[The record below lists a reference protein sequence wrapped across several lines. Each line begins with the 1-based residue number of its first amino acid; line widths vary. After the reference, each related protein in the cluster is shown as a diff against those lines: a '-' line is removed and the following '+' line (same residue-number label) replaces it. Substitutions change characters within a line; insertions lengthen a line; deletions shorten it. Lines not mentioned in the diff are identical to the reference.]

1 MTQKNLGL
9 IGIGNMGNAFLTS
22 LLRDNGNYYEKYCIY
37 DVNLDKTAPYEE
49 NEKIYICTNVPEV
62 VEMTDTIIL
71 IVKPQS
77 MEEVLR
83 DIQPLS
89 LTGKK
94 FITIAM
100 GLPISFYRK
109 FLGGDCYISRVMP
122 NTPYLVG
129 AGAAGITL
137 DPNLSADDAQR
148 IKRIFTL
155 SGKIIECKEELLDV
169 VTGLSG
175 NGPAYFFIIIEALAD
190 GAVQMGLS
198 RDDAYLLTAQT
209 MFGSAKLALESGK
222 HPGVLKDM
230 VTSPGG
236 TAISAIRV
244 LEREKIRSTLIEEV
258 IAGTNKSKEVGAKS
272 LENLNNP

>member
-9 IGIGNMGNAFLTS
+9 VGIGNMGSAFLGS
-22 LLRDNGNYYEKYCIY
+22 LLSDNGNFYEKFCIY
-37 DVNLDKTAPYEE
+37 DVREAQTDIYKGI
-49 NEKIYICTNVPEV
+49 EKIEICSSVQEV
-62 VEMTDTIIL
+62 VKKACTIIL

-77 MEEVLR
+77 MADVLSE
-83 DIQPLS
+83 IQPLT
-89 LTGKK
+89 LEGKK

-100 GLPISFYRK
+100 GLPIKYYRK
-109 FLGGDCYISRVMP
+109 YLGEKCYISRVMP

-137 DPNLSADDAQR
+137 DPKLPAEDAQR
-148 IKRIFTL
+148 IKRIFAL
-155 SGKIIECKEELLDV
+155 NGKVIECKEELLDV

-198 RDDAYLLTAQT
+198 REDAYLLTAQT
-209 MFGSAKLALESGK
+209 MLGSAKLALESGK

-236 TAISAIRV
+236 TAISSIRV
-244 LEREKIRSTLIEEV
+244 LEREKIRSTLIEAV
-258 IAGTNKSKEVGAKS
+258 IAGTKKSIDVRNASIEK
-272 LENLNNP
+272 

>member
-1 MTQKNLGL
+1 MIQKNLGL
-9 IGIGNMGNAFLTS
+9 IGIGNMGSAFLTS
-22 LLRDNGNYYEKYCIY
+22 LLRDNVNYYKKFCIF
-37 DVNLDKTAPYEE
+37 DVNTTKTAPYSE
-49 NEKIYICTNVPEV
+49 NEKIIICSNTREV
-62 VEMTDTIIL
+62 VEMADTIIL

-77 MEEVLR
+77 MEEVL
-83 DIQPLS
+83 IEMQPLT
-89 LTGKK
+89 LAGKT

-100 GLPISFYRK
+100 GLPIKFYRK
-109 FLGGDCYISRVMP
+109 YLGTKCSISRVMP

-137 DPNLSADDAQR
+137 DPKLSADEAQR
-148 IKRIFTL
+148 IKRIFQL
-155 SGKIIECKEELLDV
+155 NGKIIECKEELLDV

-198 RDDAYLLTAQT
+198 REDAYLLTAQT
-209 MFGSAKLALESGK
+209 MLGSAKLALESGK

-244 LEREKIRSTLIEEV
+244 LEREKIRSTLIEAV
-258 IAGTNKSKEVGAKS
+258 IAGTNKSKEVGEKS
-272 LENLNNP
+272 LKK

>member
-9 IGIGNMGNAFLTS
+9 IGIGNMGSAFLTS
-22 LLRDNGNYYEKYCIY
+22 LLRDNVNYYKKFCIF
-37 DVNLDKTAPYEE
+37 DVNTAKTEPYNK
-49 NEKIYICTNVPEV
+49 NEKISICSNAREV
-62 VEMTDTIIL
+62 VEMADTIIL

-77 MEEVLR
+77 MEEVLIE
-83 DIQPLS
+83 IQPLT
-89 LTGKK
+89 LVGKT

-100 GLPISFYRK
+100 GLPIKFYRK
-109 FLGGDCYISRVMP
+109 YLGSKCSISRVMP

-137 DPNLSADDAQR
+137 DPILSEEEAQR
-148 IKRIFTL
+148 IKRIFQL
-155 SGKIIECKEELLDV
+155 NGKIIVCKEELLDV

-190 GAVQMGLS
+190 GAVKMGLS
-198 RDDAYLLTAQT
+198 REDAYLLTAQT
-209 MFGSAKLALESGK
+209 MLGSAKLVLESGK

-236 TAISAIRV
+236 TAISSIRV
-244 LEREKIRSTLIEEV
+244 LEREKIRSTLIEAV
-258 IAGTNKSKEVGAKS
+258 IAGTKKSKAVRDKS
-272 LENLNNP
+272 LENLL

>member
-1 MTQKNLGL
+1 MTKKKLGL
-9 IGIGNMGNAFLTS
+9 IGIGNMGNAFLSS
-22 LLRDNGNYYEKYCIY
+22 LLRDNANYYEKYYIF
-37 DVNLDKTAPYEE
+37 DINRDKIAIFKEK
-49 NEKIYICTNVPEV
+49 EKITICSNVQEV

-77 MEEVLR
+77 MEEVLI
-83 DIQPLS
+83 DIHPLS
-89 LTGKK
+89 LDNKK

-100 GLPISFYRK
+100 GLPIEFYRK
-109 FLGGDCYISRVMP
+109 YLGEKCYISRVMP

-137 DPNLSADDAQR
+137 DPKLSAEDAQR
-148 IKRIFTL
+148 IKKIFTL
-155 SGKIIECKEELLDV
+155 SGKVIECKEELLDV

-190 GAVQMGLS
+190 GAVKMGLS
-198 RDDAYLLTAQT
+198 REDAYLLTAQT
-209 MFGSAKLALESGK
+209 MLGSAKLVLESGK

-244 LEREKIRSTLIEEV
+244 LEREKIRSTLIEAV
-258 IAGTNKSKEVGAKS
+258 IAGTKKSKDVRDRS
-272 LENLNNP
+272 IRQ

>member
-22 LLRDNGNYYEKYCIY
+22 LLPDNGNFYEKFCIY
-37 DVNLDKTAPYEE
+37 DVNATKMAPYEE
-49 NEKIYICTNVPEV
+49 NEKICICASVSEV

-77 MEEVLR
+77 MEEVLQE
-83 DIQPLS
+83 IKPHS
-89 LTGKK
+89 VSGKN

-100 GLPISFYRK
+100 GLPIKWYRQY
-109 FLGGDCYISRVMP
+109 LGVSCYISRVMP

-129 AGAAGITL
+129 AGAAGIAL
-137 DPNLSADDAQR
+137 DPNMPPEDAQR

-155 SGKIIECKEELLDV
+155 NGKIIECKEELLDV

-198 RDDAYLLTAQT
+198 REDAYLLTAQT
-209 MFGSAKLALESGK
+209 MLGSAKLALESGK

-244 LEREKIRSTLIEEV
+244 LEREKIRSTLIEAV

-272 LENLNNP
+272 LEN

>member
-9 IGIGNMGNAFLTS
+9 IGIGNMGSAFLTS
-22 LLRDNGNYYEKYCIY
+22 LLRDNVNYYKKFCIF
-37 DVNLDKTAPYEE
+37 DVNTAKTASYSE
-49 NEKIYICTNVPEV
+49 NEKIIICSNTREV
-62 VEMTDTIIL
+62 VEMADTIIL

-77 MEEVLR
+77 MEDVLIE
-83 DIQPLS
+83 IQPLT
-89 LTGKK
+89 LAGKT

-100 GLPISFYRK
+100 GLPIKFYRK
-109 FLGGDCYISRVMP
+109 YLGTKCSISRVMP

-137 DPNLSADDAQR
+137 DPILSEEEAQR
-148 IKRIFTL
+148 IKRIFQL
-155 SGKIIECKEELLDV
+155 NGKIIECKEELLDV

-190 GAVQMGLS
+190 GAVKMGLS
-198 RDDAYLLTAQT
+198 REDAYLLTAQT
-209 MFGSAKLALESGK
+209 MLGSAKLVLESGK

-236 TAISAIRV
+236 TAISSIRV
-244 LEREKIRSTLIEEV
+244 LEREKIRSTLIEAV
-258 IAGTNKSKEVGAKS
+258 IAGTKKSKEVGNKS
-272 LENLNNP
+272 LEKIL

>member
-9 IGIGNMGNAFLTS
+9 IGIGNMGTAFLMS
-22 LLRDNGNYYEKYCIY
+22 LLRDNGNYYKKYYIY
-37 DVNLDKTAPYEE
+37 DVNAAKMAPYEE
-49 NEKIYICTNVPEV
+49 NDKIHICTSVQEIIK
-62 VEMTDTIIL
+62 MTDTIIL

-83 DIQPLS
+83 EIKPH
-89 LTGKK
+89 TVAGKN

-100 GLPISFYRK
+100 GLPISFYRQY
-109 FLGGDCYISRVMP
+109 LGVSCYISRVMP

-137 DPNLSADDAQR
+137 DPKLSPEDAQR
-148 IKRIFTL
+148 IKHIFTL

-198 RDDAYLLTAQT
+198 REDAYLLTAQT
-209 MFGSAKLALESGK
+209 MLGSAKLALESGK

-244 LEREKIRSTLIEEV
+244 LEREKIRSTLIEAV
-258 IAGTNKSKEVGAKS
+258 IAGTNKSKEVGEKS
-272 LENLNNP
+272 LKK

>member
-1 MTQKNLGL
+1 MNQENLGL
-9 IGIGNMGNAFLTS
+9 IGIGNMGSAFLTS
-22 LLRDNGNYYEKYCIY
+22 LLRDGVNYYKKFCIF
-37 DVNLDKTAPYEE
+37 DVNTVKTKPYDG
-49 NEKIYICTNVPEV
+49 NEKICICSNVREV

-77 MEEVLR
+77 MEEVLTE
-83 DIQPLS
+83 ITPLA
-89 LTGKK
+89 LTGKN

-100 GLPISFYRK
+100 GLPIKFYRK
-109 FLGGDCYISRVMP
+109 YLGTKCSITRVMP

-137 DPNLSADDAQR
+137 DPKLNVENAQR

-155 SGKIIECKEELLDV
+155 NGKIIECKEELLDV

-190 GAVQMGLS
+190 GAVKMGLS
-198 RDDAYLLTAQT
+198 REDAYLLTAQT
-209 MFGSAKLALESGK
+209 MLGSAKLVIESGK

-236 TAISAIRV
+236 TAISSIRV
-244 LEREKIRSTLIEEV
+244 LEREKIRSTLIEAV
-258 IAGTNKSKEVGAKS
+258 IAGTKKSKEVGIKY
-272 LENLNNP
+272 LENLF

>member
-9 IGIGNMGNAFLTS
+9 IGIGNMGTAFLMS

-37 DVNLDKTAPYEE
+37 DVSAAKMAPYED
-49 NEKIYICTNVPEV
+49 NDKIHICNSVQEIV
-62 VEMTDTIIL
+62 KMADTIIL

-83 DIQPLS
+83 EIKPH
-89 LTGKK
+89 TVAGKN

-100 GLPISFYRK
+100 GLPIKFYRQY
-109 FLGGDCYISRVMP
+109 LGVSCYISRVMP

-137 DPNLSADDAQR
+137 DPKLSPEDAQR
-148 IKRIFTL
+148 IKHIFTL
-155 SGKIIECKEELLDV
+155 SGKLIECKEELLDV

-198 RDDAYLLTAQT
+198 REDAYLLTAQT
-209 MFGSAKLALESGK
+209 MLGSAKLALESGK

-236 TAISAIRV
+236 TTEAALKVFDASKVDKAIIKGIESACQRAG
-244 LEREKIRSTLIEEV
+244 KISRRPRKD
-258 IAGTNKSKEVGAKS
+258 G
-272 LENLNNP
+272 P